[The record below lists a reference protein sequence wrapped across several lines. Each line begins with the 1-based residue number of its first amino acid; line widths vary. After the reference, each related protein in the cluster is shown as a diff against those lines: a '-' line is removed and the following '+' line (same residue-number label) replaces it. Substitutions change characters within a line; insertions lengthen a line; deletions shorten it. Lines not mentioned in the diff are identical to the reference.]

1 MVDFPFAF
9 MSTALEEGGFMYTAF
24 LRFLLVYTDLHLFAI
39 LHGENELQE
48 GEQCLLGSALNES

>member
-1 MVDFPFAF
+1 

-24 LRFLLVYTDLHLFAI
+24 LRFLLVYTDPHLFAI